1 MKYSPKLPFTGIRTV
16 ISNLMQQIAQI
27 CKTTKYIHDKSLLL
41 SMEILMLNLSFQRVH
56 YSTCIGFLAKL
67 WIVSWGISTATLNYA
82 YTISIACDG
91 SNSRKKWAVL
101 SVYEEYE

>member
-1 MKYSPKLPFTGIRTV
+1 MKYSPKLSLTGIRTV

-67 WIVSWGISTATLNYA
+67 WIVS
-82 YTISIACDG
+82 
-91 SNSRKKWAVL
+91 
-101 SVYEEYE
+101 